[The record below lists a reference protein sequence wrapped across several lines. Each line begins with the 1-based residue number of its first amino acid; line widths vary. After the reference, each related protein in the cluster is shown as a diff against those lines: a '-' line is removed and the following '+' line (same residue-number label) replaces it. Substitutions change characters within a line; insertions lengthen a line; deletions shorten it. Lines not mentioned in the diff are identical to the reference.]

1 VFGYFKIRNNILL
14 DVVDLETEPWQ
25 RETTGMWIDVPKS
38 ILDLMLAKGLKASEA
53 IHAAQHAVLNRFV
66 MASDLKTECKVA
78 VKEYKTT
85 ESQRKRP
92 GRLIFYDSVG
102 KGGGVAARAFDHV
115 NDLLRNACNAVE
127 ACDCAEG
134 CKNCVQSPSCK
145 EGNKVS
151 SKIGALIVLRGIL
164 GIAIDADSIVPQY
177 DVGFE
182 TIVVASSVRAVE
194 GIQVEADVP

>member
-1 VFGYFKIRNNILL
+1 VQGSCERVQDHGVAEKKTGTASFTLVYNAAYLL
-14 DVVDLETEPWQ
+14 
-25 RETTGMWIDVPKS
+25 IS
-38 ILDLMLAKGLKASEA
+38 S
-53 IHAAQHAVLNRFV
+53 
-66 MASDLKTECKVA
+66 S
-78 VKEYKTT
+78 
-85 ESQRKRP
+85 
-92 GRLIFYDSVG
+92 LIFYDSVG